1 MPLIEWT
8 SEFNVGVESL
18 DTDHKVL
25 ISLLN
30 QLSEAITGGEPR
42 STVQRVLD
50 ALLDYTIYHFGRE
63 ESLMRACAYPDYD
76 SHVRTHATLRAQVAD
91 IRDRYVRNPESI
103 HAREVLAFLKTWLT
117 THIVGRD
124 HLYVPFMANRREDIE
139 EADRSFGAT
148 REGKATAA
156 IAG

>member
-8 SEFNVGVESL
+8 PQFSVGIESI

-30 QLSEAITGGEPR
+30 QLNEAITGGEPR

-50 ALLDYTIYHFGRE
+50 ALLDYTVYHFGRE
-63 ESLMRACAYPDYD
+63 ESLMRACEYPDYD
-76 SHVRTHATLRAQVAD
+76 AHVRTHTTLRAQVSD
-91 IRDRYVRNPESI
+91 IRDRYMRNPESI
-103 HAREVLAFLKTWLT
+103 HAREVLSFLKTWLS

-124 HLYVPFMANRREDIE
+124 HLYMPFMADRKESVE
-139 EADRSFGAT
+139 EADRSFGMTTEART
-148 REGKATAA
+148 TAA

>member
-8 SEFNVGVESL
+8 PEFSVGVESL

-25 ISLLN
+25 ISLVN
-30 QLSEAITGGEPR
+30 QLNEAITGGEPR

-50 ALLDYTIYHFGRE
+50 ALLDYTVYHFGRE
-63 ESLMRACAYPDYD
+63 ESLMRAAEYPDFD
-76 SHVRTHATLRAQVAD
+76 AHVRTHATLRAQVAD

-103 HAREVLAFLKTWLT
+103 HAREVLAFLKTWLS
-117 THIVGRD
+117 THIIGRD
-124 HLYVPFMANRREDIE
+124 HLYAPFMANRRDTVDD
-139 EADRSFGAT
+139 ADRNFGLTSEPPAT
-148 REGKATAA
+148 RA